1 MKSKITCPACKG
13 EGTISKSS
21 IPNEDYDKGLTG
33 YALYSCNKI
42 NAIYGCENCKGHG
55 VKYEN
60 WYIIENPELKDKQ
73 STLIQGAGYI
83 DEN

>member
-1 MKSKITCPACKG
+1 MCKEEETINKHSMPG
-13 EGTISKSS
+13 E
-21 IPNEDYDKGLTG
+21 DFDKGLTG

-42 NAIYGCENCKGHG
+42 NGTYGYKNNKGHS

-60 WYIIENPELKDKQ
+60 WYIIENPELKNNNY
-73 STLIQGAGYI
+73 SLIQGAGYI